1 MPDRDL
7 IAEGR
12 KLLDQATRLPVR
24 EGMFESVQTAV
35 RSLAGDLLHELEQ
48 SRARIAELEERSSAH
63 SDRLGAIARLLKIY
77 SGDDEEIIPCLRKVI
92 ERASGSEEDY
102 AHVTRWETEDDGSE
116 DWPGL
121 EVAEATGSWPERKVN
136 DRG

>member
-7 IAEGR
+7 IAEER
-12 KLLDQATRLPVR
+12 LRQFRDDDNVCASPFERSMAAELLNA
-24 EGMFESVQTAV
+24 
-35 RSLAGDLLHELEQ
+35 
-48 SRARIAELEERSSAH
+48 RARIAELEERSSAH

-77 SGDDEEIIPCLRKVI
+77 SGDDEEIIPRLRKVI